1 MVTIKIEDNAV
12 PFTQYLLPDGR
23 RRPVEI
29 QMDDETVAK
38 AQQLLD
44 TGLRFECEVLRNGVV
59 SFTIVGY
66 LPSIKEE
73 GDVDIKLVPNGSG
86 VPDAVKEMI
95 MGFDLDAYTE
105 RLPSHLK
112 R

>member
-1 MVTIKIEDNAV
+1 MMPVIKDNAV

-23 RRPVEI
+23 RQPVEI
-29 QMDDETVAK
+29 QVDDETAAK
-38 AQQLLD
+38 AQQMLD
-44 TGLRFECEVLRNGVV
+44 ADLRFECEVLRNGVV

-66 LPSIKEE
+66 HPPIEEE
-73 GDVDIKLVPNGSG
+73 GDIDMKLVPNGPK
-86 VPDAVKEMI
+86 VPGAVKEMI

-112 R
+112 G